1 MVFFIIV
8 YYLVITGLCVFLSI
22 GIDFIGLCFFVF
34 FLFFEVLVFLLIF
47 CLVIIEFDCGFIVMC
62 VLFSFVMI
70 ILFINN

>member
-8 YYLVITGLCVFLSI
+8 YYLVIIGLCVFLSI

-47 CLVIIEFDCGFIVMC
+47 CLVIIEFDCGFIVMR

-70 ILFINN
+70 ILFK

>member
-8 YYLVITGLCVFLSI
+8 YYLVIIGLCVFLSI

-47 CLVIIEFDCGFIVMC
+47 CLVIIEFDCGFIVMS
-62 VLFSFVMI
+62 VVFSFVMI

>member
-8 YYLVITGLCVFLSI
+8 YYLVIIGLCVFLSI

-70 ILFINN
+70 ILFK

>member
-8 YYLVITGLCVFLSI
+8 YYLVIIGLCVFLSI
-22 GIDFIGLCFFVF
+22 GIDFIGLRFFVF

-47 CLVIIEFDCGFIVMC
+47 CLVIIEFDCGFIVIC

-70 ILFINN
+70 ILFK